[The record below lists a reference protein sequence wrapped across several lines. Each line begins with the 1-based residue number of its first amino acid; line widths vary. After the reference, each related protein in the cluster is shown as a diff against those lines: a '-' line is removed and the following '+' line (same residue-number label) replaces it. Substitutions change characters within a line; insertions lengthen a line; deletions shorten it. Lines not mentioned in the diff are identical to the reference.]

1 MELTAAMI
9 AQLLKGTVEGDPET
23 KLNTIA
29 KIEEGHEGA
38 LSFLS
43 NPKYESY
50 IYTTGSS
57 AVLVRNDFKP
67 AREIKATLIRV
78 DDPYQ
83 AIASLLAMYEQ
94 AKPVKKGIHPTAV
107 IDETAIVGNDVYI
120 GAYAVVSEN
129 AVIGDGCSLYPHVY
143 IGDGVR
149 VGKNA
154 TLHPGV
160 KVYKECVIGNY
171 CILHAGVVIGAD
183 GFGFAPVID
192 NNYMK
197 IPQIGN
203 VILEDNVEIGANTCI
218 DRATMGSTVLQRGV
232 KLDNLVQ
239 IAHNVVIGENT
250 VIAAQSGIAGSTKVG
265 KNCMMGGQSG
275 LTGHISIADGCKVG
289 AQSGVIGS
297 VKEENAAIVGMP
309 AVDSKKYMRSYAC
322 FVKLPELS
330 RKVDEIS
337 KTVESLKTNNSGK
350 MV

>member
-1 MELTAAMI
+1 MEFTAAMI

-43 NPKYESY
+43 NPKYEPF

-57 AVLVRNDFKP
+57 AVLVRNDFRP
-67 AREIKATLIRV
+67 AKMIKATLIRV
-78 DDPYQ
+78 EDPYQ
-83 AIASLLAMYEQ
+83 AVAMLLTMYEQ
-94 AKPVKKGIHPTAV
+94 AKSVKKGIHPTAV
-107 IDETAIVGNDVYI
+107 IDETASVGIDVYI

-129 AVIGDGCSLYPHVY
+129 AVVGDGCNLYPHVF
-143 IGDGVR
+143 IGDRVK
-149 VGKNA
+149 VGKNC

-160 KVYKECVIGNY
+160 KVYKECVIGND

-183 GFGFAPVID
+183 GFGFAPSSD

-197 IPQIGN
+197 VPQIGN
-203 VILEDNVEIGANTCI
+203 VILEDNVEIGANSCV
-218 DRATMGSTVLQRGV
+218 DRATMGSTVVQRGV

-265 KNCMMGGQSG
+265 KNCMFGGQTG
-275 LTGHISIADGCKVG
+275 AVGHITIADGCKIG
-289 AQSGVIGS
+289 AQTGIISS
-297 VKEENAAIVGMP
+297 VKEENSTIVGTP
-309 AVDSKKYMRSYAC
+309 SLDSKKFMKSYVY
-322 FVKLPELS
+322 FIRLPELN

-337 KTVESLKTNNSGK
+337 KIVESLKDK
-350 MV
+350 